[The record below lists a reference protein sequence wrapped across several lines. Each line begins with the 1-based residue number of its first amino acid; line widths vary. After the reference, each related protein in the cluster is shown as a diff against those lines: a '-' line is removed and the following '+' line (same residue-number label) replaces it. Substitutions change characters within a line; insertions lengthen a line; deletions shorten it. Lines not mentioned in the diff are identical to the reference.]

1 MLARSD
7 VWPYRARATRQTPPP
22 YRGYGLAKGR
32 VLLAHGNL
40 DCLKIYGSV
49 LAFDG
54 YSVEIASN
62 GDTAIGLLA
71 AGHFDAVVTDFYVQS
86 DMEECLVRQI
96 RARDFSAHLPV
107 VVITAWTTD
116 QHRRIAM
123 NEGADAFLP
132 LPLRP
137 RELLAVIDQVLDAAH
152 APVSMHRSSSEP
164 RQPTISNGL

>member
-1 MLARSD
+1 M
-7 VWPYRARATRQTPPP
+7 
-22 YRGYGLAKGR
+22 AKGR
-32 VLLAHGNL
+32 VLVAHGNA

-54 YSVEIASN
+54 YSVEIASD
-62 GDTAIGLLA
+62 GDTAMGLLA
-71 AGHFDAVVTDFYVQS
+71 ARSFDAVVTDLYVQS
-86 DMEECLVRQI
+86 DVDECLVRQI
-96 RARDFSAHLPV
+96 RAHHVSAHLPV
-107 VVITAWTTD
+107 IIITGWTTE

-137 RELLAVIDQVLDAAH
+137 RELLDVIDRMLLDLH
-152 APVSMHRSSSEP
+152 APISVLPSLTEP

>member
-1 MLARSD
+1 M
-7 VWPYRARATRQTPPP
+7 
-22 YRGYGLAKGR
+22 GKGR
-32 VLLAHGNL
+32 VLLAHGNV

-54 YSVEIASN
+54 YSVEIASD

-71 AGHFDAVVTDFYVQS
+71 AGRFDAVVADLYVQS
-86 DMEECLVRQI
+86 DVEECLVRQI
-96 RARDFSAHLPV
+96 RARHFSAHLPV
-107 VVITAWTTD
+107 VVITAWTTE

-137 RELLAVIDQVLDAAH
+137 RELLDVMDQVLGQAH
-152 APVSMHRSSSEP
+152 GPVSILRSLGEP
-164 RQPTISNGL
+164 RQPTMSNGL

>member
-1 MLARSD
+1 
-7 VWPYRARATRQTPPP
+7 
-22 YRGYGLAKGR
+22 LAKGR
-32 VLLAHGNL
+32 VLVAHGNA

-54 YSVEIASN
+54 YSVEIASD
-62 GDTAIGLLA
+62 GDTAIELLA
-71 AGHFDAVVTDFYVQS
+71 AGSFDVVVTDLYVQS
-86 DMEECLVRQI
+86 VVDECLVRQI
-96 RARDFSAHLPV
+96 RARDFSAHIPV
-107 VVITAWTTD
+107 VVITGWTTD

-137 RELLAVIDQVLDAAH
+137 RELLDVIDQLFVEAH
-152 APVSMHRSSSEP
+152 GPVSVIRSLSEP